1 MKKRGRDREGNTK
14 REVEVEAAIIKKTRE
29 SEIDKEDRNHG
40 KPILTQS
47 QIRQNK
53 KKYDGI

>member
-1 MKKRGRDREGNTK
+1 MKKRGRDRDGNTK

-29 SEIDKEDRNHG
+29 SEIDKEDGNHG

-53 KKYDGI
+53 KNMM

>member
-1 MKKRGRDREGNTK
+1 MKKRGRDRDGNTK

-29 SEIDKEDRNHG
+29 SEIDKEDRIHG

-53 KKYDGI
+53 KNMM